1 MKVLHISTSDS
12 GGAGGCARRIN
23 AALFDEGV
31 DSRMLVYRKK
41 SKDDRVVRYSHLG
54 YRIER
59 LMKDL
64 GFKTSDMKDISA
76 LKAWRPNVYTLPVS
90 KHDLSRH
97 PLVKEAD
104 IIHLHWIN
112 NFVDYPSFF
121 KNVDKP
127 IIWTLHDENLFHG
140 VAHYDDPA
148 IKNEAI
154 EIKFRKLKEKCL
166 SVLDNLHI
174 VFLSE
179 YMKRQYVDEP
189 VITSASKYIINNMV
203 DCSVFAGID
212 KNVARE
218 RFNIPSDVKVI
229 SFVAD
234 NISDNRKGLTNLLE
248 AIKKTGRD
256 DIVVLAVGANR
267 DGTDFDGVVQTGR
280 LSGAGEMSAAYSA
293 ADLFVMPSLAEAF
306 AQSPIE
312 AMACGVPVVMTP
324 ISGSDELIKDYNGI
338 RCADMSIE
346 ALSVAINEAL
356 SRNYDPKAIRV
367 DVESR
372 FSPYAIASRYI
383 EVYNHA
389 LTACKSK

>member
-90 KHDLSRH
+90 HHDLSRH

-166 SVLDNLHI
+166 SDLDNLHI

-179 YMKRQYVDEP
+179 YMKRQYADEP
-189 VITSASKYIINNMV
+189 VIASASKYIINNMV
-203 DCSVFAGID
+203 DCSAFAEID

-218 RFNIPSDVKVI
+218 RFNIPSDAKVI

-234 NISDNRKGLTNLLE
+234 NISDKRKGLTNLLE

-338 RCADMSIE
+338 RCTDMSVE
-346 ALSVAINEAL
+346 ALSIAINEAL
-356 SRNYDPKAIRV
+356 SRNYDPELIRN

-372 FSPYAIASRYI
+372 FSPHAIASRYI

-389 LTACKSK
+389 LTAYK

>member
-23 AALFDEGV
+23 GALCDEGV

-41 SKDDRVVRYSHLG
+41 SKDDRVVRYSRLG

-166 SVLDNLHI
+166 SGLDNLHI
-174 VFLSE
+174 VFLTE
-179 YMKRQYVDEP
+179 IMKSQYVDDR
-189 VITSASKYIINNMV
+189 IIASASKYVIHNMV
-203 DCSVFAGID
+203 DCSKFVPVD
-212 KNVARE
+212 KFDSRKK
-218 RFNIPSDVKVI
+218 FSIPSDAKVI
-229 SFVAD
+229 TFIAD
-234 NISDNRKGLTNLLE
+234 NISDKRKGLTNLLE

-267 DGTDFDGVVQTGR
+267 DGTKFERVVQTGR
-280 LSGAGEMSAAYSA
+280 LCSEVELSMAYSA
-293 ADLFVMPSLAEAF
+293 ADLFVMPSIAESF
-306 AQSPIE
+306 GQTPLE
-312 AMACGVPVVMTP
+312 AMACGIPVVMTP
-324 ISGSDELIKDYNGI
+324 IGVSDELITKDNGI
-338 RCADMSIE
+338 RCADMSVE

-356 SRNYDPKAIRV
+356 SRNYDPELIRN

-372 FSPYAIASRYI
+372 FSPHAIASRYI

-389 LTACKSK
+389 LTALK